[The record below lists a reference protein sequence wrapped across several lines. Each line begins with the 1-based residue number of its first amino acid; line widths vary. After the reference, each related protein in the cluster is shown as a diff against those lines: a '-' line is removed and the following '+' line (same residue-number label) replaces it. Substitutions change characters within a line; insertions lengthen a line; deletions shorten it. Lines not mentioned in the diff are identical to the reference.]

1 MTAVAEPI
9 RQGINGLVVPE
20 WPDPTAWPTLGPQVI
35 QFIEDYLVFGPGD
48 IAGEPAVVD
57 QETAALICRMYEVY
71 PKGHRRAGRRRF
83 KRCALSMRKGT
94 AKTEKAAW
102 IVAAELHPEGPVRCD
117 GWDANGDPVGVGVFN
132 PYIPMVAYTEE
143 QTEELAYGALKAILE
158 DSPIAVDFDIGLER
172 IVRADG
178 RGKAV
183 ALAAAPDSKDGAR
196 TTFQHFDETHRFVR
210 KALRE
215 AHKTMQANL
224 AKLLAADPWSL
235 ETTTTFEPGMGS
247 VAEATTE
254 YAELIAAGK
263 ARNPSLFFFHRQASD
278 AHDLKTDEGLRAA
291 IIEASGLAVEFA
303 DIDAIAQQWDDPTT
317 DKSYLERVWLNR
329 RVQSARQVF
338 DLELVKNHIASG
350 AAWPARG
357 TAISIGF
364 DGSRTKDATGIVGTE
379 IKTGRQFTIACWER
393 PTNLKEDEEW
403 EVPGKEVDQA
413 MEAAF
418 ERWNVVMAFCDPP
431 FWESYV
437 DKWAG
442 RWPKKVVRF
451 YTNRESK
458 MAAEVA
464 AYVTAWKA
472 GEITCDGDER
482 FLTHL
487 ANARKRELEE
497 RNAKGERLYVMEKE
511 RKDSPL
517 KMDLAMCGCL
527 SWSARGKG
535 VSGGA
540 LKERTGGMRALY

>member
-1 MTAVAEPI
+1 MSAVAEPI

-20 WPDPTAWPTLGPQVI
+20 WPDPTPWPTLGLQVI

-48 IAGEPAVVD
+48 VAGQPARVD
-57 QETAALICRMYEVY
+57 AETAALICRMYEVF
-71 PKGHRRAGRRRF
+71 PRGHQRAGRRRF

-102 IVAAELHPEGPVRCD
+102 IAAAELHPEGPVRFD
-117 GWDANGDPVGVGVFN
+117 GWDANGDPVGVGVSD

-158 DSPIAVDFDIGLER
+158 DSTIASDFDIGLER
-172 IVRADG
+172 IMRTDG

-196 TTFQHFDETHRFVR
+196 TSFQHFDETHRFVR
-210 KALRE
+210 KTLRE

-224 AKLLAADPWSL
+224 AKRVAADPWSL

-247 VAEATTE
+247 VAETTSE
-254 YAELIAAGK
+254 YAELIASGK

-329 RVQSARQVF
+329 RVRSARQVF
-338 DLELVKNHIASG
+338 DLELVKEQVTDAG
-350 AAWPARG
+350 WPARG

-364 DGSRTKDATGIVGTE
+364 DGSRTKDSTGIVGTE
-379 IKTGRQFTIACWER
+379 ITTGRQFVIGCWER
-393 PTNLKEDEEW
+393 PNDADEEW
-403 EVPGKEVDQA
+403 EVPGEEVDQA

-418 ERWNVVMAFCDPP
+418 ERWNVVMAYCDPP
-431 FWESYV
+431 YWESYV

-451 YTNRESK
+451 YTNRLSK
-458 MAAEVA
+458 MAAEIK
-464 AYVTAWKA
+464 AYVTAWKSH
-472 GEITCDGDER
+472 EITCDGDKR
-482 FLTHL
+482 FLVHL
-487 ANARKRELEE
+487 ANARKRELEQRDDE
-497 RNAKGERLYVMEKE
+497 GERIYVMEKE

-517 KMDLAMCGCL
+517 KIDLAMCGCL
-527 SWSARGKG
+527 SWSARGKA

-540 LKERTGGMRALY
+540 LKQKTGVMRSLY